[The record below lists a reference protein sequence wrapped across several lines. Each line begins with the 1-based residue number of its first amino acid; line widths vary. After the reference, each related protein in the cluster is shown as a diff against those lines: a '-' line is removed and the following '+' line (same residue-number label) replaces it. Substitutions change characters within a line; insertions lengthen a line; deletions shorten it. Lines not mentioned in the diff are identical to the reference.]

1 MNHKIGGSS
10 FKATAVALTSAV
22 ILTIILLSIS
32 SDNPLQSISYF
43 FTGPFRNIYN
53 FGNMLDEAGLL
64 ILAGL
69 GMSIAFRAGVFN
81 LGGEGQVYAGATAA
95 VLVSINMEITG
106 RSLGI
111 ISALIAGIFTGALI
125 AGISGFL
132 KKQWNTDEL
141 ISSFLFSGI
150 VIHLTDYLIS
160 GPFRDSTSFLVSTV
174 RIPSS
179 LFLNRL
185 FGISHFNVSFFI
197 ALAATAAAF
206 LFLFKTPMGYEIRLS
221 GLNRK
226 FADYGGIPGKRHLI
240 IPMIIS
246 GAMYGGAGSFAALG
260 NFHMG
265 IKGFTAGLGWNGIA
279 VALIAGNNPAFV
291 IPAGLI
297 FSYLDAGTQVAM
309 IHSDLSFEFS
319 NLIKA
324 VIFFLITARKF
335 NLKKG
340 GPLD

>member
-1 MNHKIGGSS
+1 MNHKTGRSS
-10 FKATAVALTSAV
+10 FKSTAVALISAV
-22 ILTIILLSIS
+22 ILTVTLLSIS
-32 SDNPLQSISYF
+32 SDNPLQSISFF
-43 FTGPFRNIYN
+43 FTGPLRNIYN
-53 FGNMLDEAGLL
+53 LGNMLDKAGLL

-81 LGGEGQVYAGATAA
+81 LGGEGQVYAGAMAA
-95 VLVSINMEITG
+95 VLVSINIGIAG
-106 RSLGI
+106 RNFGI
-111 ISALIAGIFTGALI
+111 ISALTAGILTGAII

-132 KKQWNTDEL
+132 KKQWDTDEL
-141 ISSFLFSGI
+141 ISSFLLAGI
-150 VIHLTDYLIS
+150 VIHITDYLIS
-160 GPFRDSTSFLVSTV
+160 DPFRDSSSFLISTV
-174 RIPSS
+174 KIPSS
-179 LFLNRL
+179 YFLTSL
-185 FGISHFNVSFFI
+185 MGSSHFNISFFI
-197 ALAATAAAF
+197 ATAATAAAF
-206 LFLFKTPMGYEIRLS
+206 IFLFKSPMGYEIRLS

-226 FADYGGIPGKRHLI
+226 FVDYGGIPGKRHLI

-246 GAMYGGAGSFAALG
+246 GAMYGGVGSFAALG

-297 FSYLDAGTQVAM
+297 FAYLDAGTQVAM

-324 VIFFLITARKF
+324 VIFFLITAKKF
-335 NLKKG
+335 TLKKQFHF
-340 GPLD
+340 D

>member
-1 MNHKIGGSS
+1 MNHKLSGSS

-22 ILTIILLSIS
+22 ILTVVLLSIS
-32 SDNPLQSISYF
+32 SDNPLQSISFF

-53 FGNMLDEAGLL
+53 LGNMLDETGLL

-95 VLVSINMEITG
+95 VLVSINMEVAG
-106 RSLGI
+106 RNYGIVSALAAGI
-111 ISALIAGIFTGALI
+111 ITGALI

-141 ISSFLFSGI
+141 ISSFLFAGI
-150 VIHLTDYLIS
+150 TIHLANYLIS
-160 GPFRDSTSFLVSTV
+160 TPFRDSESFLISTV
-174 RIPSS
+174 KIPSS
-179 LFLNRL
+179 LFLTRL
-185 FGISHFNVSFFI
+185 LGSSHFNVSFFI
-197 ALAATAAAF
+197 AIAATVAAF
-206 LFLFKTPMGYEIRLS
+206 LFLFKSAMGYEIRLS

-226 FADYGGIPGKRHLI
+226 FADYGGIPHKRHLI

-246 GAMYGGAGSFAALG
+246 GGMYGGAGSFAVLG

-279 VALIAGNNPAFV
+279 VALIAGNNPAFI
-291 IPAGLI
+291 IPAALI
-297 FSYLDAGTQVAM
+297 FSWLDAGTGIAM
-309 IHSDLSFEFS
+309 IHSDLSFEFG

-335 NLKKG
+335 NIKKAG
-340 GPLD
+340 LL

>member
-1 MNHKIGGSS
+1 MNHKIDGSS

-22 ILTIILLSIS
+22 ILTVILLSIS
-32 SDNPLQSISYF
+32 SDNPLQSISFF

-53 FGNMLDEAGLL
+53 LGNMLDEAGLL
-64 ILAGL
+64 IFAGL

-95 VLVSINMEITG
+95 VLVSINMGMG

-111 ISALIAGIFTGALI
+111 ISALIAGILTGALI

-160 GPFRDSTSFLVSTV
+160 GPFRDNTSFLVSTV

-185 FGISHFNVSFFI
+185 FGTSHFNISFFI
-197 ALAATAAAF
+197 ALGILTIASAILWTSNENHHKLLF
-206 LFLFKTPMGYEIRLS
+206 FQLLFLVTALWLTP
-221 GLNRK
+221 
-226 FADYGGIPGKRHLI
+226 
-240 IPMIIS
+240 
-246 GAMYGGAGSFAALG
+246 
-260 NFHMG
+260 
-265 IKGFTAGLGWNGIA
+265 
-279 VALIAGNNPAFV
+279 ALIGSHPFLGHAYKNL
-291 IPAGLI
+291 GLVSGI
-297 FSYLDAGTQVAM
+297 VEQGKVFSMWYLAWPGAHV
-309 IHSDLSFEFS
+309 LPC
-319 NLIKA
+319 
-324 VIFFLITARKF
+324 
-335 NLKKG
+335 G
-340 GPLD
+340 G